1 MAIGIVMLLVAIGF
15 VLSLVGML
23 LIMISVL
30 RGAASSGKVE
40 VGGGVLIGP
49 IPVVF
54 GSSSRAILV
63 ASILLAVIMAIA
75 IIVMIAIPYIAR

>member
-1 MAIGIVMLLVAIGF
+1 MLLVAIGF

-30 RGAASSGKVE
+30 RGAASSGNVE